1 LAEATLYA
9 RDLRPGL
16 ARAEPMGA
24 EGLTLSVFSR
34 RAGASAPALTI
45 AGAAIL
51 MVLGASGLRAGDA
64 AMAAPM
70 RLAQSNGQPPGDVP
84 GGQVDSGMDEAA
96 LVVRVDKLE
105 NQLRAANGAI
115 EELQNQNRRLAEQ
128 LKRFQ
133 EDVEFR
139 LNGAHG
145 AAPIAETPAPAKP
158 GKRSDAFDPAVDP
171 NAAGAPRPL
180 GATTPSVPLAQTP
193 GPTPLNPPLELSRI
207 NPNAAAP
214 SGPLAEEPKEPTV
227 LTGPGGSP
235 DEPREQFN
243 AAYETYRAGQYEKAE
258 QQFRAFLA
266 KNAASKMAPD
276 VVFFIGESFFKRSRP
291 REAAEQYLKLST
303 DYAKSSRAPESM
315 LRLGQSLA
323 ALGNN
328 AQACATLGE
337 VGKRY
342 PRATATVGKS
352 VEEMQK
358 DHC

>member
-1 LAEATLYA
+1 
-9 RDLRPGL
+9 
-16 ARAEPMGA
+16 
-24 EGLTLSVFSR
+24 
-34 RAGASAPALTI
+34 
-45 AGAAIL
+45 
-51 MVLGASGLRAGDA
+51 LRADDSIPFRA
-64 AMAAPM
+64 AAPM
-70 RLAQSNGQPPGDVP
+70 RLAQSNGLPPSDVP

-96 LVVRVDKLE
+96 LVVRLDKLE

-115 EELQNQNRRLAEQ
+115 EELQNQNRRLADQ

-139 LNGAHG
+139 LNGGHG
-145 AAPIAETPAPAKP
+145 AAPIAETPPPAKP
-158 GKRSDAFDPAVDP
+158 AKRSDAFDPAADP
-171 NAAGAPRPL
+171 NAAGAPRPM
-180 GATTPSVPLAQTP
+180 GTTTPSAPLAQTP
-193 GPTPLNPPLELSRI
+193 PPLNPPLELSRN
-207 NPNAAAP
+207 NPSPAP
-214 SGPLAEEPKEPTV
+214 SGPLVEEPKEPTV
-227 LTGPGGSP
+227 ITGPGGSP

-266 KNAASKMAPD
+266 KNAGSKMAPD
-276 VVFFIGESFFKRSRP
+276 AVFFIGESFFKRSRP

-303 DYAKSSRAPESM
+303 DYSKSSRAPESM

-337 VGKRY
+337 VGRRY
-342 PRATATVGKS
+342 PRATATVSKS

>member
-1 LAEATLYA
+1 
-9 RDLRPGL
+9 
-16 ARAEPMGA
+16 MGA
-24 EGLTLSVFSR
+24 ERLTLSVFSR
-34 RAGASAPALTI
+34 RARASAPVLTI

-51 MVLGASGLRAGDA
+51 MVLGASGLRAGDSV
-64 AMAAPM
+64 MAAPM
-70 RLAQSNGQPPGDVP
+70 RLAQSNGEPPGDVP
-84 GGQVDSGMDEAA
+84 GGQVDSGMDAAA

-115 EELQNQNRRLAEQ
+115 EELQNQNRRLADQ

-139 LNGAHG
+139 LNGGHG

-171 NAAGAPRPL
+171 NAAGAPRPI
-180 GATTPSVPLAQTP
+180 GTTTPSVPLAQTP
-193 GPTPLNPPLELSRI
+193 SPLNAPLELSRI
-207 NPNAAAP
+207 NPTAAAP
-214 SGPLAEEPKEPTV
+214 SGPIGEEPTV
-227 LTGPGGSP
+227 ITGPGGSP
-235 DEPREQFN
+235 DDPREQFN

-266 KNAASKMAPD
+266 KNAGSKMAPD
-276 VVFFIGESFFKRSRP
+276 AVFFIGESFFKRSRP